1 MQTILGFPLATVT
14 AKQSRLQD
22 LPVLK
27 PVQPFKDLWLE
38 KRQWRKPPWKA
49 TKLPREALHM
59 FEIAAA
65 EGVRSDAVGRAVEKM
80 EQILNAPDC
89 NPGHASHDH

>member
-1 MQTILGFPLATVT
+1 MT
-14 AKQSRLQD
+14 ARQSRLQD
-22 LPVLK
+22 LPVVK
-27 PVQPFKDLWLE
+27 PVQPFKELWLE

-49 TKLPREALHM
+49 TKLPPQALRM

-80 EQILNAPDC
+80 EQILNAPHSD
-89 NPGHASHDH
+89 PAHASPDH